1 MLITSKEGPTQPASS
16 PAVTEESET
25 LQDRIFL
32 AFQPSK
38 TLNGVDTEFLPLGK
52 LHDLISHQSVY
63 KELSSKRPSG
73 MSNAELNS
81 TAKQIC
87 PETIVI
93 RDGTS
98 STRSFR
104 KIFAVLVLL
113 DISQAIFA
121 LLKENVS
128 DTDLPLSLVEHSG
141 IKRLSRRGS
150 TDRNA
155 SNKIQAFARWST
167 LQLQNF
173 QEKQWKF
180 LAPVFSQD
188 PSFGVQNYALRD
200 QDILPL
206 VVDMQNH
213 GADKIGGYGKVSMV
227 NIHEDHH
234 KFPIQLLGLNG
245 FAIKQQMAK
254 EDRVVFTRESEIL
267 KELSGSNQHRH
278 ISPLLATF
286 EQFGRMHLIFYRA
299 TGDMIA
305 LCEDLIPKPVL
316 DQHNTT
322 WIAEQCAGLAG
333 GLESIQL
340 HMSAVKDEEQSG

>member
-1 MLITSKEGPTQPASS
+1 MA
-16 PAVTEESET
+16 EETET
-25 LQDRIFL
+25 LQDRILL

-38 TLNGVDTEFLPLGK
+38 TLDGVDTEFLPIGK
-52 LHDLISHQSVY
+52 LHDLISHQAVF
-63 KELSSKRPSG
+63 KELSSKGPSG

-81 TAKQIC
+81 TTKQIC

-93 RDGTS
+93 RDGTL

-113 DISQAIFA
+113 DMSQAIFA

-128 DTDLPLSLVEHSG
+128 DTDLPLSPMGHSG
-141 IKRLSRRGS
+141 IKGLSRRGS
-150 TDRNA
+150 TDQNA
-155 SNKIQAFARWST
+155 SNKIEAFARWST

-188 PSFGVQNYALRD
+188 PSVGVQNYALRD

-206 VVDMQNH
+206 VVDTQDQ
-213 GADKIGGYGKVSMV
+213 GADKMGGYGKVSMV
-227 NIHEDHH
+227 NIHGDHH
-234 KFPIQLLGLNG
+234 KFPVQLSGLHG
-245 FAIKQQMAK
+245 FAIKQQINRK
-254 EDRVVFTRESEIL
+254 NRVIFTRESEIL
-267 KELSGSNQHRH
+267 KKLSGPNQHRH

-299 TGDMIA
+299 TGDMFA
-305 LCEDLIPKPVL
+305 LWNDLIPKPVL
-316 DQHNTT
+316 DQHNAT

-333 GLESIQL
+333 GLERIHL
-340 HMSAVKDEEQSG
+340 HMSAVQNEGHSS